1 MIRKTMK
8 IKHLFIFCIAVLMS
22 LSSFSQPK
30 TTGSYQFPT
39 QSRIIYDLAFS
50 ASGEV
55 LFVADHTAIKAFHF
69 NSQRL
74 LREFSGGH
82 QAEIMAI
89 ALSPDSTFIASGDR
103 EGKIQVWNV
112 ASGEIINTISSH
124 SGQILS
130 LHISPC
136 NKYLASGT
144 TDNKMVLFELPAM
157 AVINTF
163 EDFNDHVT
171 GVMFSPNGDWLVAV
185 AADGRVLLAN
195 METKTVSA
203 TQQYGA
209 FLRGVDFDSQGTF
222 FNTVGD
228 DGHIGHWTIFQ
239 NGTLRL
245 GRTSKMSPNWVTSI
259 QNSPDGTSFVLTD
272 IRGNIR
278 VITPF
283 VKMSKKIR
291 IPVHKVVF
299 RPGNEPYIII
309 VAATRGKGVVVIPGD
324 EFKIGRL

>member
-1 MIRKTMK
+1 MK
-8 IKHLFIFCIAVLMS
+8 IKQFFGFCLVGLLS

-30 TTGSYQFPT
+30 ATSSYHFPT

-50 ASGEV
+50 LSGEV
-55 LFVADHTAIKAFHF
+55 LFIADQNTVKAFHF
-69 NSQRL
+69 NSQHL

-89 ALSPDSTFIASGDR
+89 ALTSDSTLIASGDR
-103 EGKIQVWNV
+103 EGKIMIWNV
-112 ASGEIINTISSH
+112 TSGEIEKTITSK

-136 NKYLASGT
+136 NKYLACGA
-144 TDNKMVLFELPAM
+144 TDNNMVLYELSTM
-157 AVINTF
+157 TIVNTF
-163 EDFNDHVT
+163 EGFNDHVT
-171 GVMFSPNGDWLVAV
+171 GVKFSPNGDWLVAV

-195 METKTVSA
+195 METKSVSA
-203 TQQYGA
+203 IQHYGA

-228 DGHIGHWTIFQ
+228 DGRVVQWTIFQ
-239 NGTLRL
+239 NGTLKL

-259 QNSPDGTSFVLTD
+259 QNNPEGASFVLTD

-278 VITPF
+278 VITSF
-283 VKMSKKIR
+283 AKMSKSLKV
-291 IPVHKVVF
+291 PVHKAVF
-299 RPGNEPYIII
+299 RPGTEPYIII
-309 VAATRGKGVVVIPGD
+309 VAATRGKGVEVIPGD